1 MGVWFLKRNLTP
13 HNKNPYFFFFQNF
26 DIFIIEIKIIIII
39 EI

>member
-13 HNKNPYFFFFQNF
+13 HNKNPYFFFQNF